1 MYLEP
6 PFYALKW
13 LITSRTE
20 TPDSMTPHRPPSNDP
35 LGDQLSMTPSGKE
48 VPTAVSM
55 MVDSMTNMI
64 QRAKQDLERVDQR
77 ARKDVERL
85 DKKAREDHERLKRD

>member
-1 MYLEP
+1 MVP
-6 PFYALKW
+6 N
-13 LITSRTE
+13 
-20 TPDSMTPHRPPSNDP
+20 RPPSNGR
-35 LGDQLSMTPSGKE
+35 LGDELSLTPSGKE

-55 MVDSMTNMI
+55 MVDSMTSMVKRAKQDLERVD

-85 DKKAREDHERLKRD
+85 DQRARKDVESLDQRARADHERLRRD